1 MLTPVPKQIKRLSV
15 HITDDTIV
23 DLMKSSKQTSQLFNV
38 TMDDININTIKLK
51 KQPSKHARFNSI
63 PNNNDNNDD
72 GNNASKKKFKKKSK
86 IKHII
91 QYSRSKSEKLF
102 GSNKPTKAPK
112 NVKRFVRWIGN
123 NFTYQKKKTM
133 MMSDIGW
140 KPTLKEIMNDKQLF
154 NSFLEYCRLKY
165 VEENLL
171 FLEQIK
177 KLNCKI
183 DMLRIDKM
191 KGTIMME
198 QMRASFSTSVEVTN
212 TNNNIMPKQTQFNH
226 EPSSTVSS
234 IYTIL
239 DKIEESK
246 RKDAIYASEPRIDT
260 QGFVFL
266 NGNGIGN
273 KTYPYN
279 NEFKI
284 DSDYDDDTDFE
295 DYNDISTVMLDNL
308 FSSDDRQDIQNQID
322 CRIQKIYDEYIGNDA
337 PNQVNISHTALT
349 TLNEKRKTFRLL
361 TLFEKSQLFSRAN
374 IEIERLLKLNVLHD
388 YYYSTQFLMI
398 AQSRP
403 NKFNPNDYKKLY
415 DTKSINP
422 NENKSNN
429 NDNDINIDINND
441 SNNDDPSVDIIE
453 NIDYNTSSKISEL
466 NSHLSSMRI
475 SVSTHG
481 FTNINDINKPVK
493 AISIAHSD
501 TTEVSNEDSTCATDE
516 CNEYKFDLQ
525 MDNAVDSLNV
535 PQSKSENAAK
545 KKLKKSFHVG
555 ANSQAVPRTKRMKKK
570 DIKKSSTHWPVRMSR
585 KKRKKNKNQKKHN
598 HHSNKKQHRHHK
610 PHVLAG

>member
-38 TMDDININTIKLK
+38 TMDDININRIKLK

-63 PNNNDNNDD
+63 PNNNDNNNDN
-72 GNNASKKKFKKKSK
+72 NNASKKKSKKKSK
-86 IKHII
+86 IQHII

-102 GSNKPTKAPK
+102 ATNKPTKAPK

-123 NFTYQKKKTM
+123 NFKYQKKKTM
-133 MMSDIGW
+133 MMVRYILLMASVLCTYVTKYIYIHIQSDIGW

-171 FLEQIK
+171 FLERMYICTYISTINECNILFMCTEIK

-212 TNNNIMPKQTQFNH
+212 TNNNNIMPKQTQLHH

-246 RKDAIYASEPRIDT
+246 RKDAIYSSEPRIDT

-322 CRIQKIYDEYIGNDA
+322 SRIQKIYDEYIGNDA

-493 AISIAHSD
+493 AISIPHSD

-535 PQSKSENAAK
+535 PQSKSENA
-545 KKLKKSFHVG
+545 G
-555 ANSQAVPRTKRMKKK
+555 Y
-570 DIKKSSTHWPVRMSR
+570 
-585 KKRKKNKNQKKHN
+585 
-598 HHSNKKQHRHHK
+598 
-610 PHVLAG
+610 VLI